1 MKEKASTTRK
11 ELEKGNCIVGQSR
24 LEDAQTGQEERN
36 KQWITQDKSS
46 KAWK

>member
-1 MKEKASTTRK
+1 MKEKATRK
-11 ELEKGNCIVGQSR
+11 EREKGNYIVGQSR
-24 LEDAQTGQEERN
+24 LEDAQTGQEEWD